1 MGATPPQVLAVDLG
15 TSGMKAALVA
25 AEGTVTGWAER
36 AVPLQVL
43 PGGGAE
49 QDPVAWWDA
58 MAEVVADLGRA
69 HPDHLRAVTV
79 VCCSSQ
85 GEGTIAVDAA
95 GAPLTRCISWLDM
108 RGAAH
113 LRRQFGGFPSYRG
126 ISVRRIV
133 RWLRLTGGMPSLA
146 GNDPAAHMLLVRDE
160 WPAVYERTATFLNV
174 LDWLNL
180 RLTGR
185 TVATVDSILTS
196 WVTDNRRAA
205 GVRYSPALVAGCGI
219 DRDKLPPI
227 VACTEVIGT
236 LSRAA
241 AAHLGLPASV
251 RVVAGAI
258 DTTAAAV
265 GAGTTGDHQPHLYL
279 GTSSWIAAHVRRKK
293 TDVFAQ
299 IASVPCAVPDRYLMT
314 ALQATA
320 GANLTWLRDQVVEY
334 DDPLLG
340 AGHLSR
346 DEGSIFRAFDKI
358 LPTVPPGAGGVLYTP
373 WLYGE
378 RTPVDDPNLR
388 AGFFN
393 ISLETN
399 RSDLLRAVFE
409 GVALNTRWSA
419 MAVDRFLGSPVT
431 SMVITGGGARSDS
444 WCQIFAD
451 VLGIEVRRDTRPVAV
466 NARGAGWIG
475 AVGVGMVSFA
485 EIPELMRNDQVFTP
499 AAAVHARYDELF
511 EVYRDLHKRL
521 APLYRRLSRLAPPG
535 TAGGRDPGR

>member
-1 MGATPPQVLAVDLG
+1 MGGVPPQVLAVDLG

-25 AEGTVTGWAER
+25 ADGTVTGWAER
-36 AVPLQVL
+36 AIPLRLL

-49 QDPVAWWDA
+49 QDPHAWWDA
-58 MAEVVADLGRA
+58 LAAVAADLGRA
-69 HPDHLRAVTV
+69 HPEHLRAVTTV
-79 VCCSSQ
+79 CSSTQ

-95 GAPLTRCISWLDM
+95 GRPLTDCVTWLDM

-113 LRRQFGGFPSYRG
+113 LRRQFGGFPGYQG
-126 ISVRRIV
+126 FSVRRIA
-133 RWLRLTGGMPSLA
+133 RWLRLTGGMPSA
-146 GNDPAAHMLLVRDE
+146 TGKDPAAHMLFIRDE
-160 WPAVYERTATFLNV
+160 LPDVYERTATFLNV

-180 RLTGR
+180 KLTGR

-196 WVTDNRRAA
+196 WVTDNRQPSNI
-205 GVRYSPALVAGCGI
+205 RYSPALVADCGI

-236 LSRAA
+236 LTPEA
-241 AAHLGLPASV
+241 AAHLGLPATV
-251 RVVAGAI
+251 AVVAGAI
-258 DTTAAAV
+258 DNTAAAV
-265 GAGTTGDHQPHLYL
+265 GAGTTGDNQPHLYL

-293 TDVFAQ
+293 TDVTAS

-320 GANLTWLRDQVVEY
+320 GANLTWLRDKIVEY

-340 AGHLSR
+340 AGHVSR
-346 DEGSIFRAFDKI
+346 DEGWIYDAFDKI
-358 LPTVPPGAGGVLYTP
+358 IPTVPPGANGVLYTP

-378 RTPVDDPNLR
+378 RAPVDNPSLR

-393 ISLETN
+393 VSLDTN

-409 GVALNTRWSA
+409 GVALNTRWLTG
-419 MAVDRFLGSPVT
+419 AVNRFLGAPVT

-451 VLGIEVRRDTRPVAV
+451 VLDMQIRRDARPVAV

-475 AVGVGMVSFA
+475 AVGTGMITFA
-485 EIPELMRNDQVFTP
+485 DIPALMRNDHVFEPDPT
-499 AAAVHARYDELF
+499 HRARYDGIF
-511 EVYRDLHKRL
+511 DVYRDLHKRL
-521 APLYRRLSRLAPPG
+521 APVYKRLNP
-535 TAGGRDPGR
+535 

>member
-1 MGATPPQVLAVDLG
+1 VGATPPQVLAVDLG

-25 AEGTVTGWAER
+25 ADGTVTGWAER
-36 AVPLQVL
+36 PVPLQVL

-58 MAEVVADLGRA
+58 LAEVAADLGRA

-79 VCCSSQ
+79 VCCSTQ

-95 GAPLTRCISWLDM
+95 GAPLTPCISWLDM
-108 RGAAH
+108 RGAAN

-126 ISVRRIV
+126 ISVRRIA

-146 GNDPAAHMLLVRDE
+146 GKDPAAHMLLVRDE
-160 WPAVYERTATFLNV
+160 WPAVYERTAWFLNV

-196 WVTDNRRAA
+196 WVTDNRRA
-205 GVRYSPALVAGCGI
+205 GGIRYSPALVAGCGI

-236 LSRAA
+236 LSRDA
-241 AAHLGLPASV
+241 AAHLGLPESV

-299 IASVPCAVPDRYLMT
+299 IASVPCAVPDRFLMT

-334 DDPLLG
+334 DDPLVG

-346 DEGSIFRAFDKI
+346 DEGSIFHAFDKI

-378 RTPVDDPNLR
+378 RTPVDDPHLR

-393 ISLETN
+393 ISLDTN

-419 MAVDRFLGSPVT
+419 RAVDRFLGAPVT

-451 VLGIEVRRDTRPVAV
+451 VLGIEIRRDAQPVAV

-485 EIPELMRNDQVFTP
+485 EIPGLMRNGQAFEP
-499 AAAVHARYDELF
+499 AAGARETYDELF
-511 EVYRDLHKRL
+511 EIYQDLHKRL
-521 APLYRRLSRLAPPG
+521 APLYRRLNR
-535 TAGGRDPGR
+535 